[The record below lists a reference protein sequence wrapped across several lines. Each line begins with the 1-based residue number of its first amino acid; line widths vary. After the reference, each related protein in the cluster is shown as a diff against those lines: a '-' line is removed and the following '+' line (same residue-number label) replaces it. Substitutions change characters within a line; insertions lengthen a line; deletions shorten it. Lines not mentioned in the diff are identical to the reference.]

1 MNTLLYVLSM
11 ISLLLGSL
19 FILVAGIGILRLPDL
34 LCRSHAVAKAMT
46 LGICLMFLGLYLDLS
61 GSGTSTGLKII
72 LAVVFQLLTIP
83 VSSHLLCQLA
93 MDLDLPRWRGQPLE
107 EIHAERTQRADPEQ
121 IDD

>member
-1 MNTLLYVLSM
+1 MTVLEVLAM
-11 ISLLLGSL
+11 LSLLIGTL

-61 GSGTSTGLKII
+61 DSGTSTNLKII

-93 MDLDLPRWRGQPLE
+93 MDLDLPRWRGQSLE
-107 EIHAERTQRADPEQ
+107 EIHADRTERADPERL
-121 IDD
+121 DD